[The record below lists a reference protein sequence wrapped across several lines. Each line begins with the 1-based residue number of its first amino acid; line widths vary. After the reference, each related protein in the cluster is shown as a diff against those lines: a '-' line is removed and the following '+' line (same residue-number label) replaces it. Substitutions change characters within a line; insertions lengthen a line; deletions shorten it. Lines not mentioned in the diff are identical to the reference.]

1 MAEIYLQH
9 PKHGQKVAHSV
20 LEAQMDKANGWEEF
34 EPSRAVPAP
43 PVEEDEESVD
53 PAPSFPAF
61 LTAPQEPP
69 KGKKP
74 KG

>member
-34 EPSRAVPAP
+34 DPAEGVPAAP
-43 PVEEDEESVD
+43 EVVEPVAVL
-53 PAPSFPAF
+53 PAF